1 MCKPNII
8 VLSKQYLNQQFG
20 TCILRDCVQCQ
31 TIKHIFL
38 IIHYCINVP
47 INAVT
52 RLINITYY
60 KHFLANLTHGV
71 YYIYI
76 LSSDMLGF
84 I

>member
-1 MCKPNII
+1 MFQPA
-8 VLSKQYLNQQFG
+8 VRY
-20 TCILRDCVQCQ
+20 ILRDCEQSQ
-31 TIKHIFL
+31 TIKNTSL

-47 INAVT
+47 INLVT

-60 KHFLANLTHGV
+60 KPSLANLTHGV

-76 LSSDMLGF
+76 FSSDMPGL